1 MKKPPDGF
9 TEDQSKGIVCLHVV
23 LAAFMA
29 VCVLQAV
36 FKYHPNPGDL
46 ISPIPHFGLLV
57 GLIIPVGAVLFVVF
71 MEIIF
76 VGYRNSSWHHLFVKR
91 RDQSVGYD
99 LFFYLLHIFRIRHL
113 VFIYFTLGLYLYA
126 EQFKGEFI
134 GAAVAWG
141 GRFSTGFPAVDIVLF
156 VFVWSFFDYWNHR
169 VQHTPLLWPLHRL
182 HHSATTLTLFTSHRN
197 NPFLLLFEPFVR
209 VWPYIILLPE
219 PMHLF
224 MFGTF
229 NYTYQLLVHSNLRS
243 DWGWFGRWVL
253 ISPAAH
259 RIHHSDSPD
268 HYGKNLSVAVIWDR
282 IFGTWIEPTEQS
294 LTLGI
299 REAGHNGGNLI
310 KDVYADVFL
319 FLQGALTLFSQAA
332 VSLVRLKTLS
342 PVRVRPR

>member
-1 MKKPPDGF
+1 MKKPPYG
-9 TEDQSKGIVCLHVV
+9 TMEDRNKGIVCLHVV

-29 VCVLQAV
+29 VCALQAV

-46 ISPIPHFGLLV
+46 FPPIPHFALLV

-76 VGYRNSSWHHLFVKR
+76 VGYRNSSWHQLFIKR

-99 LFFYLLHIFRIRHL
+99 LFFYLLHIFHIRHL
-113 VFIYFTLGLYLYA
+113 IFIYFTLGLYLYS

-134 GAAVAWG
+134 GAVVGWG
-141 GRFSTGFPAVDIVLF
+141 TRVSTGFPAVDIVLF
-156 VFVWSFFDYWNHR
+156 AFVWSFFDYWNHR
-169 VQHTPLLWPLHRL
+169 VQHTRLLWPLHRM
-182 HHSATTLTLFTSHRN
+182 HHSATTLTLFTSHRS

-219 PMHLF
+219 PMYLI

-229 NYTYQLLVHSNLRS
+229 NYIYQLLVHSNLRS
-243 DWGWFGRWVL
+243 DWGWFGRWIL

-259 RIHHSDSPD
+259 RIHHSNNPD
-268 HYGKNLSVAVIWDR
+268 HYGRNLSVAVIWDR
-282 IFGTWIEPTEQS
+282 MFGTWIEPEAKP
-294 LTLGI
+294 LTLGVK
-299 REAGHNGGNLI
+299 EAGHNGGNLI

-319 FLQGALTLFSQAA
+319 FLKTALALLSQAA
-332 VSLVRLKTLS
+332 VS